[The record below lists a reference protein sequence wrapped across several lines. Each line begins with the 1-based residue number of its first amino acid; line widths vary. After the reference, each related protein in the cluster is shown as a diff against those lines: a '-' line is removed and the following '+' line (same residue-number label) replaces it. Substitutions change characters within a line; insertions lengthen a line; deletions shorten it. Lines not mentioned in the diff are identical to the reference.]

1 MNPRGFRMENGMAQ
15 AVPAASSLRDMRGL
29 ADAFGVVAGVARR
42 GWNKARSKAQ
52 VAGEERMDAE
62 RLRDAFHAFEGAAN
76 RLEGSYALLRDRVEQ
91 LTAQLAQANGELE
104 LQLREKQA
112 LAERQAALL
121 SALPAGVVVVDA
133 EGTVREANP
142 AAMKLLGATLVGDT
156 WQRAQQRLT
165 PADGVLEWLTP
176 GQAPRRI
183 GLEEQSMGPDR
194 GRILLLHDVTEA
206 HAARERLE
214 RNERLAHMGQ
224 MAARLAHQLRTPL
237 ATAMLYADRLDRGGI
252 GEKERADIG
261 QRILARL
268 RNLERVTREML
279 RFVSGERAPG
289 KQVGVG
295 ALLAEAG
302 EVMTPL
308 MAARGIAFTCEDMT
322 CGAVLHGDQRGLSAA
337 LLSLLENAAQATAQG
352 GKVHIDGMANSAR
365 VRIRVRDSGS
375 GILPHALQRLF
386 EPFYSTRSDGT
397 GLGLAIVK
405 SVVEAHGG
413 SIEVTSAENAGTC
426 FTMTL
431 PCSRQMPPAVMGD
444 APGSRRH
451 AVPMQAPAALE
462 REAA

>member
-1 MNPRGFRMENGMAQ
+1 MENGMAQ
-15 AVPAASSLRDMRGL
+15 AAPASSLRDMRGL

-42 GWNKARSKAQ
+42 GWNKARSQ
-52 VAGEERMDAE
+52 VVATGEERMDAE

-133 EGTVREANP
+133 EGEVREANP
-142 AAMKLLGATLVGDT
+142 AAEKLLGESLVGRS
-156 WQRAQQRLT
+156 WQHAQERLK
-165 PADGVLEWLTP
+165 PADGALEWLTP
-176 GQAPRRI
+176 GEAPRRI
-183 GLEEQSMGPDR
+183 GLEEQSMGPER

-206 HAARERLE
+206 HAARERLL

-252 GEKERADIG
+252 GDRERADIG

-268 RNLERVTREML
+268 RSLERVTREML
-279 RFVSGERAPG
+279 RFVSGERAPE
-289 KQVGVG
+289 KQIEVG
-295 ALLAEAG
+295 ALLAEAA
-302 EVMTPL
+302 EVMSPL

-322 CGAVLHGDQRGLSAA
+322 CGAVLRGDRRGLSAA

-352 GKVHIDGMANSAR
+352 GKVHIDAMANSVR
-365 VRIRVRDSGS
+365 VRIRVSDSGS
-375 GILPHALQRLF
+375 GILPDALPRLF

-413 SIEVTSAENAGTC
+413 SIEVSSAENAGTC

-431 PCSRQMPPAVMGD
+431 PCSRQLPPAVMGD
-444 APGSRRH
+444 ASAFARPATAAH
-451 AVPMQAPAALE
+451 AQAALQ